1 MLASMAGTPG
11 VDMVA
16 AGSDKLL
23 PFSGGASVTS
33 LPVRLPSWARSRAP
47 IALNPNIVH
56 ETPRYSTA
64 AVAFAHAA
72 REEIADAESRL
83 LVRKIGSDTLPSAG
97 CADGESSCQG
107 LTRLLGSACSRNGR
121 PLEHEARSNERRTVL
136 PDPGPWVGEG
146 RKGLEAP

>member
-83 LVRKIGSDTLPSAG
+83 LVRKIGSALSG
-97 CADGESSCQG
+97 V
-107 LTRLLGSACSRNGR
+107 LT
-121 PLEHEARSNERRTVL
+121 PYPARAVPTANQAVK
-136 PDPGPWVGEG
+136 D
-146 RKGLEAP
+146 

>member
-1 MLASMAGTPG
+1 MAGTPG

-56 ETPRYSTA
+56 ESEQIWIASSLAP
-64 AVAFAHAA
+64 HAT
-72 REEIADAESRL
+72 RP
-83 LVRKIGSDTLPSAG
+83 LPSLSRMLL
-97 CADGESSCQG
+97 EKRSP
-107 LTRLLGSACSRNGR
+107 TRRA
-121 PLEHEARSNERRTVL
+121 AY
-136 PDPGPWVGEG
+136 
-146 RKGLEAP
+146 